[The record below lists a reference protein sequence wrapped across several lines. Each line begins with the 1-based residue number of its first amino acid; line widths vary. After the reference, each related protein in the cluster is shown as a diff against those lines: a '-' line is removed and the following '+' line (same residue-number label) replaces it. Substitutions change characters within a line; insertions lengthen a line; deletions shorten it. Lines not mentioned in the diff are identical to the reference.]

1 MRVTVP
7 QLAGCL
13 QPLFTT
19 EADRL
24 ARATG
29 FVRRRRKMSGASFLQ
44 ALVFGWLH
52 DPHATLEALA
62 DGAGSGGRRVTPQA
76 LGQRLTPA
84 AAAFLKA
91 VFAAATRQVVEA
103 APERIPLL
111 RRFAGV
117 YVEDCTTV
125 ALPGGLAGDFPGC
138 GGATP
143 DQGRAALK
151 LYVRLELTAG
161 GLDHFAVGPGK
172 GGDLWAARQ
181 APVLP
186 AGALRLADR
195 GFFDFAVFRRDDA
208 AGVFYISRVPAH
220 VRVNRPG
227 EPPEKVARFLARL
240 GGDGFDGPV
249 VLAGGGYACRLVARR
264 CPPDVTRRREEKLR
278 RDARHKG
285 ARVSAGQLALCG
297 WTVFVT
303 NLPADGFGFD
313 VLWVLYRC
321 RWQIE
326 CLFKRWKHWGQWGR
340 SRGRDPDR
348 FLAELYAKLIGLVVL
363 HWAALLRG
371 GPLATASPVQT
382 ERRVRRAAE
391 RVWSGLSAES
401 LLLAALHHLCDTLRT
416 LPRRRRRRTRPSTR
430 QLLFAATLAA

>member
-1 MRVTVP
+1 VRVTV
-7 QLAGCL
+7 QHLAAVL

-19 EADRL
+19 EADGL

-29 FVRRRRKMSGASFLQ
+29 FVRRRRKVSGASFLQ

-52 DPHATLEALA
+52 DPHAPLDALA
-62 DGAGSGGRRVTPQA
+62 DAAGHGGRRVTPQA

-91 VFAAATRQVVEA
+91 VFAAATRRVVEA
-103 APERIPLL
+103 APERIPLV

-117 YVEDCTTV
+117 YVEDCTTA
-125 ALPGGLAGDFPGC
+125 ALPAGLAGDFPGC
-138 GGATP
+138 GGAAP

-151 LYVRLELTAG
+151 LYVRLELAAG
-161 GLDHFAVGPGK
+161 GLDHFAFGPGR

-195 GFFDFAVFRRDDA
+195 GFFDFGVFRRDDA
-208 AGVFYISRVPAH
+208 AGVFYLSRVPAH

-227 EPPEKVARFLARL
+227 EPPAKIARFLARL
-240 GGDGFDGPV
+240 AGDDFDGRV
-249 VLAGGGYACRLVARR
+249 ELAGGAYACRLVARR
-264 CPPDVTRRREEKLR
+264 CPPEVARRRQEKLR

-285 ARVSAGQLALCG
+285 AKVSPGQLALCG

-303 NLPADGFGFD
+303 NLPAGGYGFD
-313 VLWVLYRC
+313 VLRVLYRC

-326 CLFKRWKHWGQWGR
+326 CLFKRWKHWGRWGD
-340 SRGRDPDR
+340 SRGRTSDR
-348 FLAELYAKLIGLVVL
+348 FLCELYAKLIGLVVL

-371 GPLATASPVQT
+371 GPLGAASPVAA

-391 RVWSGLSAES
+391 RVRTALAAGS
-401 LLLAALHHLCDTLRT
+401 LLIAVLHHLCDTLWA

>member
-1 MRVTVP
+1 
-7 QLAGCL
+7 LAGCL

-29 FVRRRRKMSGASFLQ
+29 FVRRQRKLSGASFLQ

-52 DPHATLEALA
+52 DPHAPLEALA
-62 DGAGSGGRRVTPQA
+62 DTAGSGGGRVTPQA

-84 AAAFLKA
+84 AAAFLQA
-91 VFAAATRQVVEA
+91 VFAAATRRVIEA
-103 APERIPLL
+103 APERIPLV

-117 YVEDCTTV
+117 YVEDGTTV
-125 ALPGGLAGDFPGC
+125 ALPAGLAGDFPGC

-143 DQGRAALK
+143 NQGRAALK

-161 GLDHFAVGPGK
+161 GLDHFAFAPGT
-172 GGDLWAARQ
+172 GSDLAAARQ
-181 APVLP
+181 APALP

-195 GFFDFAVFRRDDA
+195 GFFDFDLFRRDDA
-208 AGVFYISRVPAH
+208 AGVYYVSRVPAH

-227 EPPEKVARFLARL
+227 EAPAKVARFLAGLAGDDFDGSVEL
-240 GGDGFDGPV
+240 GGGAY
-249 VLAGGGYACRLVARR
+249 AGRLVARR
-264 CPPDVTRRREEKLR
+264 CPPDVTRRREEKLL

-285 ARVSAGQLALCG
+285 AAVSAGQLTLCA

-303 NLPADGFGFD
+303 NLPAAGYGFD

-326 CLFKRWKHWGQWGR
+326 CLFKRWKHWGQWGQ
-340 SRGRDPDR
+340 SHGRAPGR

-371 GPLATASPVQT
+371 GPLATASPVPT

-391 RVWSGLSAES
+391 RVR
-401 LLLAALHHLCDTLRT
+401 AALPAQSRLIAVLRHLCDTLWA
-416 LPRRRRRRTRPSTR
+416 LPRRRRRRTRPTTR